1 MNINAWLDLYH
12 SMIVRPINI
21 NSRMGFLLSNSMRIL
36 FKDTSLTDKS
46 VQLLKRHYERIKV

>member
-12 SMIVRPINI
+12 SMIVRPINV
-21 NSRMGFLLSNSMRIL
+21 NSKMGFLLTNSMRIL
-36 FKDTSLTDKS
+36 FEDISLTDKS

>member
-12 SMIVRPINI
+12 SMIVRPINV
-21 NSRMGFLLSNSMRIL
+21 NSKMGFLLTNSMRIL
-36 FKDTSLTDKS
+36 FKDISLTDKS

>member
-12 SMIVRPINI
+12 SMIVRPINV
-21 NSRMGFLLSNSMRIL
+21 NSKMGFLLSNSMRIF

-46 VQLLKRHYERIKV
+46 VQILKRHYERMKV